1 MDSTRIAELEW
12 ANYAATSAVARAIPD
27 YHITMRPDL
36 ILSLSRAFPLPD
48 VNHACL
54 LRTTPERA
62 DGLIAEVVDAFHSY
76 GLPATVF
83 LSPACT
89 PADLPERL
97 EARGFVRQEGAETW
111 LVVENLQAVPIPPP
125 RPDVAVRRL
134 NADEAI
140 TFATIFLAAFDL
152 PTELAP
158 YLAQMLAPSI
168 GLPTVHHYVALSAGQ
183 PVGVCTLLTHER
195 FGVLGSAGVL
205 PAHRLAGA
213 AQNLAIQSAADAQAQ
228 GVQTLMV
235 QTQADTWIERLLT
248 AYGFVRAFT
257 RVGYVLKP

>member
-1 MDSTRIAELEW
+1 MDSSRVAELEW

-36 ILSLSRAFPLPD
+36 ILSLSQAFPLPD

-54 LRTTPERA
+54 LRTTPEDA
-62 DGLIAEVVDAFHSY
+62 DGLIAEIVDTFHSC
-76 GLPATVF
+76 GMPATVF
-83 LSPACT
+83 LSPACA
-89 PADLPERL
+89 PPDLPERL
-97 EARGFVRQEGAETW
+97 TTRGFVRQEGAETW
-111 LVVENLQAVPIPPP
+111 LVVDNLSVVPIPPL
-125 RPDVAVRRL
+125 RPDVTVRRL
-134 NADEAI
+134 TADEAM

-152 PTELAP
+152 PSELAP
-158 YLAQMLAPSI
+158 YMAQMLAPSI
-168 GLPTVHHYVALSAGQ
+168 GLPTVHHYVALSSGQ
-183 PVGVCTLLTHER
+183 PVGVCTLLTYER

-205 PAHRLAGA
+205 PAHRFAGA

-228 GVQTLMV
+228 GIQTLIV

-257 RVGYVLKP
+257 RVGYALQP